1 MIRTFLK
8 HAGRVLLLASLFTT
22 ASLSHANSADALK
35 RIYEMRLLTFSVL
48 GDYYMFSGLEGDTRY
63 NREVEAGVKRF
74 EGHVAELSKDGNPAG
89 KLSTWATSLATWQ
102 KFRELLDTNRADFLV
117 RGYADA
123 RLVSDLSKAALN
135 LNDQLGLAYDEF
147 KSTENIQLS
156 EWTQYCREMGM
167 IIQKITAEYAAH
179 STSSMGQVARIEL
192 NKGGMGVEADKF
204 NKLLEKLKTAPTP
217 TKRIYKM
224 LDQVGV
230 KWEFIAKSVKNHNEN
245 AVPFI
250 VSTYG
255 DRISQNLDTI
265 AAHYSGTV
273 TAKAN

>member
-1 MIRTFLK
+1 MIKRFLK
-8 HAGRVLLLASLFTT
+8 QAGRVLLLASLFTT
-22 ASLSHANSADALK
+22 ANLSYANSAESLK
-35 RIYEMRLLTFSVL
+35 RLYEMRLLTFSTL

-74 EGHVAELSKDGNPAG
+74 EAHVAELSKDGSPTG
-89 KLSTWATSLATWQ
+89 KLSTWAASIDTWH
-102 KFRELLDTNRADFLV
+102 KFRKLLDTNRADFLV

-123 RLVSDLSKAALN
+123 RLVSDLSNAALN
-135 LNDQLGLAYDEF
+135 LSDQLGLAYDEF
-147 KSTENIQLS
+147 KAAEKIQLS
-156 EWTQYCREMGM
+156 EWAQYCREMGL
-167 IIQKITAEYAAH
+167 IIQKVTAEYAAH
-179 STSSMGQVARIEL
+179 STSNLGQVAKIEL
-192 NKGGMGVEADKF
+192 NKGGMGVEAEKF

-217 TKRIYKM
+217 SKRIFKM

-230 KWEFIAKSVKNHNEN
+230 KWEFIAKSVKNYNEN

-265 AAHYSGTV
+265 ADHYSGTV
-273 TAKAN
+273 TAKAD